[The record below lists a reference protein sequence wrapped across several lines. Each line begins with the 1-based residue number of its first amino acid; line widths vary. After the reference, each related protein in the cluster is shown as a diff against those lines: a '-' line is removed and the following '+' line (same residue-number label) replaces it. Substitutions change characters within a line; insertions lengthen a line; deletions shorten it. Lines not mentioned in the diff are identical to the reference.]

1 MSYNLFIY
9 IHTYIYIFMCVCAY
23 TSERI
28 IGKVSR
34 EQNWKIGTFEKGLDP
49 VYNIREDRWESNEQ
63 S

>member
-1 MSYNLFIY
+1 
-9 IHTYIYIFMCVCAY
+9 MCVCAY

-34 EQNWKIGTFEKGLDP
+34 EQNWKIGMFEKGLDP
-49 VYNIREDRWESNEQ
+49 VYNIREDRWESSEQ